1 MSTAPKAREK
11 RAQEVPEYLIYEIVD
26 GKPIYYKGYQEVLN
40 GTKKL
45 EEIIGDS
52 TLQAWL
58 KAQLTGILYNALME
72 KGYEITTGELGLKLP
87 GSTERAADIGIF
99 KAERLELSPHYSPIP
114 PDIVIEVD
122 VQADTDSQSEME
134 YILKKLDDYLS
145 FGTAKVIWIFT
156 DSQKVMVAT
165 AQKPWLTYGWGENI
179 EVLPGLFINV
189 QQIVGRQQKGPKS
202 GVRE

>member
-1 MSTAPKAREK
+1 MSTAPKARGK
-11 RAQEVPEYLIYEIVD
+11 RAQEVPECLIYEIVD

-40 GTKKL
+40 G
-45 EEIIGDS
+45 
-52 TLQAWL
+52 
-58 KAQLTGILYNALME
+58 
-72 KGYEITTGELGLKLP
+72 
-87 GSTERAADIGIF
+87 
-99 KAERLELSPHYSPIP
+99 
-114 PDIVIEVD
+114 
-122 VQADTDSQSEME
+122 
-134 YILKKLDDYLS
+134 LKKLDDYLS